1 MELKEEML
9 DVLEDELWDHYSEL
23 PNPLWYAQ
31 PIKTNDMKKDVVI
44 FDLDGTLALIDDRRK
59 ISTKPNGKMD
69 WDTFF
74 DPDNISLDLPNH
86 PVIQMAQ
93 TLDKQGFTIV
103 IFSGRS
109 KATKDAT
116 ADWLDKHNVPF
127 NVMKMRPTGHPWAF
141 MPDDK
146 LKKHWLDDIFP
157 GDRKDRILCVFD
169 DRDKVVKMWRDNG
182 LTCFQVA
189 PGDF

>member
-1 MELKEEML
+1 
-9 DVLEDELWDHYSEL
+9 
-23 PNPLWYAQ
+23 
-31 PIKTNDMKKDVVI
+31 MKDLVI
-44 FDLDGTLALIDDRRK
+44 FDLDGTLANIDARRK
-59 ISTKPNGKMD
+59 LSTKDNGKMD
-69 WDTFF
+69 WDKFF
-74 DPDNISLDLPNH
+74 DPANIDLDLPND

-93 TLDKQGFTIV
+93 LLKDSGKTII

-116 ADWLDKHNVPF
+116 RNWLNRNSVPF
-127 NVMKMRPTGHPWAF
+127 DILKMRPTGHPWAF

-146 LKKHWLDDIFP
+146 LKQTWLDDLIQ
-157 GDRKDRILCVFD
+157 DHNRILCVFD

-189 PGDF
+189 DGDF

>member
-1 MELKEEML
+1 
-9 DVLEDELWDHYSEL
+9 
-23 PNPLWYAQ
+23 
-31 PIKTNDMKKDVVI
+31 MKDLVI
-44 FDLDGTLALIDDRRK
+44 FDLDGTLANIDARRK
-59 ISTKPNGKMD
+59 LSIKDNGKMD
-69 WDTFF
+69 WDKFF
-74 DPDNISLDLPNH
+74 DPANIDLDLPND

-93 TLDKQGFTIV
+93 LLKDSGKTII

-116 ADWLDKHNVPF
+116 RNWLNRNNVPF
-127 NVMKMRPTGHPWAF
+127 DVLKMRPTGHPWAF

-146 LKKHWLDDIFP
+146 LKQTWLDDLVP
-157 GDRKDRILCVFD
+157 DRNRIMCIFD

-189 PGDF
+189 DGDF

>member
-1 MELKEEML
+1 
-9 DVLEDELWDHYSEL
+9 
-23 PNPLWYAQ
+23 
-31 PIKTNDMKKDVVI
+31 MKDLVI
-44 FDLDGTLALIDDRRK
+44 FDLDGTLANIDARRK
-59 ISTKPNGKMD
+59 LSIKDNGKMD
-69 WDTFF
+69 WDKFF
-74 DPDNISLDLPNH
+74 DPANIDLDLPND

-93 TLDKQGFTIV
+93 LLKDSGKTII

-116 ADWLDKHNVPF
+116 RNWLNRNNVPF
-127 NVMKMRPTGHPWAF
+127 DILKMRPTGHPWAF

-146 LKKHWLDDIFP
+146 LKQTWLDDLIP
-157 GDRKDRILCVFD
+157 DRNRIMCIFD

-189 PGDF
+189 DGDF